1 MALSESAKIVI
12 NEAIKLEQSKL
23 RTLVDEIDGL
33 TNRLAVLREKQE
45 EARHQIDELLAPLN
59 NTPTVD
65 TAPITKKSKIESR

>member
-45 EARHQIDELLAPLN
+45 EARHKIDELLAPLN